1 MRGSKKTKKE
11 LVEELQALQE
21 SEEIYRTLVENISL
35 GITLIDTNY
44 RIIMTNAGQ
53 GRLLKKSQSEF
64 IGKYCFREFEKR
76 DAVCSHCPGT
86 RAMATGRPAE
96 VKTEGVRDD
105 GSRLPVRIHAFPVY
119 EADGTVKGFIEVVE
133 DITERKQA
141 AEALKESQ
149 ETYKTLFEGTAEGIL
164 VVDIETKRFKYANP
178 ATCRMLGYTEEEL
191 KRLGVPDIHPKEV
204 LQHVI
209 SEFEAQV
216 RGEKSLAVAIPCLR
230 KDGTVIYADINSTNV
245 LIDGVECNVGLFTDI
260 TKRKHTEEELLFKT
274 TLLEAQSETS
284 IDGVLV
290 VDGKGKSLLFNKRF
304 GQMWNIPQHIL
315 NTRDD
320 EKMIQCV
327 LSQLKDPDRFL
338 EKVRYLYAHEDEK
351 SRDEIQ
357 FKDGRVF
364 DRYSS
369 PLLDSNNK
377 HYGRIWYFRDV
388 TDRKRAEERLA
399 EVNECFLSFGA
410 DPVENIKSLTALCG
424 KQLGGRCAIYNRLE
438 DGQLCSVGQW
448 NTPADYKPID
458 KSEGHICSDLISKAT
473 DEILLVR
480 HLPETT
486 YARTDPNVAA
496 YGLKT
501 YIGKATKCCGKYVG
515 SICVVY
521 QKDFVPGED
530 DKRILGIVA
539 SAIGVEEERRLA
551 EKALKASRDELE
563 IRVRERTADLEKAVK
578 KLRNE
583 VSERKKAEEKLLTY
597 QKQLRSSA
605 SELSLAEERLRRKI
619 ATDVHDHISQNLAIS
634 KLKIESLT
642 QSATSPELARELE
655 EIRDLIAQVV
665 ESTRSLTFELSPPV
679 LYELG
684 FEAAVE
690 WLVRQTRKQYGLSAE
705 FEDDGRTKPLDGNVR
720 ILLFQAVRELLVNVV
735 KHAKASSVKVSTQR
749 VGDQI
754 RVSVEDDGVGFDVA
768 QVHSQDHMT
777 SGFGLFNIRERLDHI
792 GGHLDIASRAG
803 KGTRITLVAPIT
815 HEKEKNK
822 GKQK

>member
-1 MRGSKKTKKE
+1 MRGSQKTKKE
-11 LVEELQALQE
+11 LVEELQALQD

-35 GITLIDTNY
+35 GIALIDTNY
-44 RIIMTNAGQ
+44 KIIMTNAGH
-53 GRLLKKSQSEF
+53 GYLLRKPQSKL

-86 RAMATGRPAE
+86 QAMATGCPAE
-96 VKTEGVRDD
+96 VETVGVRDD

-119 EADGTVKGFIEVVE
+119 EADGMVKGFIEVVE

-141 AEALKESQ
+141 EEALKESQ
-149 ETYKTLFEGTAEGIL
+149 ERYKALFEGTAEGIL
-164 VVDIETKRFKYANP
+164 VTDIETKRFKYANP
-178 ATCRMLGYTEEEL
+178 AICRMLGYTEEEL
-191 KRLGVPDIHPKEV
+191 KRLGVPDIHPKEE

-230 KDGTVIYADINSTNV
+230 KDGTVIYADINSANV
-245 LIDGVECNVGLFTDI
+245 LIDGMQCNVGMFTDI

-274 TLLEAQSETS
+274 TFLEAQSETS
-284 IDGVLV
+284 IDGILV
-290 VDGKGKSLLFNKRF
+290 VDGKGKTLLFNNRF

-320 EKMIQCV
+320 EKMLQCA
-327 LSQLKDPDRFL
+327 LSQLKDPDKFL
-338 EKVRYLYAHEDEK
+338 ERVKYLYAHKDEK
-351 SRDEIQ
+351 SRDEIL
-357 FKDGRVF
+357 FKDGKVF

-369 PLLDSNNK
+369 PLRDSTGK
-377 HYGRIWYFRDV
+377 HYGRIWYF
-388 TDRKRAEERLA
+388 TDITQRKRTEQEL
-399 EVNECFLSFGA
+399 
-410 DPVENIKSLTALCG
+410 
-424 KQLGGRCAIYNRLE
+424 
-438 DGQLCSVGQW
+438 
-448 NTPADYKPID
+448 
-458 KSEGHICSDLISKAT
+458 
-473 DEILLVR
+473 
-480 HLPETT
+480 
-486 YARTDPNVAA
+486 
-496 YGLKT
+496 
-501 YIGKATKCCGKYVG
+501 
-515 SICVVY
+515 
-521 QKDFVPGED
+521 
-530 DKRILGIVA
+530 
-539 SAIGVEEERRLA
+539 
-551 EKALKASRDELE
+551 EKARDELE
-563 IRVRERTADLEKAVK
+563 IRVRERTTELENAVK
-578 KLRNE
+578 KLQSE

-634 KLKIESLT
+634 KLKIESLA

-754 RVSVEDDGVGFDVA
+754 RVSVEDDGVGFDVT

-777 SGFGLFNIRERLDHI
+777 GGFGLFNIRERLDHI

-815 HEKEKNK
+815 HEKEKSK

>member
-1 MRGSKKTKKE
+1 MRGSQKTKKE

-44 RIIMTNAGQ
+44 RIIMTNVGQ
-53 GRLLKKSQSEF
+53 GRLLKKPQSKLV
-64 IGKYCFREFEKR
+64 GKYCFREFEKR

-86 RAMATGRPAE
+86 RAMATGCPAE
-96 VKTEGVRDD
+96 VETVGVRDD
-105 GSRLPVRIHAFPVY
+105 GSRLPVHIHAFPVY
-119 EADGTVKGFIEVVE
+119 EADGAVKGFIEVVE
-133 DITERKQA
+133 DITEHKQA
-141 AEALKESQ
+141 EEALKESQ
-149 ETYKTLFEGTAEGIL
+149 ERYKALFEGTAEGIL
-164 VVDIETKRFKYANP
+164 VADIKTKRFKYANP
-178 ATCRMLGYTEEEL
+178 AICRMLGYTEEEL
-191 KRLGVPDIHPKEV
+191 KRLGVPDIHPKDQ
-204 LQHVI
+204 LQYAI
-209 SEFEAQV
+209 SEFEAQA
-216 RGEKSLAVAIPCLR
+216 RGEKVLVEAIPCLR
-230 KDGTVIYADINSTNV
+230 KDGTVLYADISTANV
-245 LIDGVECNVGLFTDI
+245 LIDGVQCSVGFFTDI

-284 IDGVLV
+284 IDGILV

-320 EKMIQCV
+320 EKMLQCA
-327 LSQLKDPDRFL
+327 LSQLKDPDKFL
-338 EKVRYLYAHEDEK
+338 ERVKYLYAHKDEK
-351 SRDEIQ
+351 SRDEIL
-357 FKDGRVF
+357 FKDGKVF

-369 PLLDSNNK
+369 PLRDSTGK
-377 HYGRIWYFRDV
+377 HYGRIWYFRDI
-388 TDRKRAEERLA
+388 TQRKHTEQEL
-399 EVNECFLSFGA
+399 
-410 DPVENIKSLTALCG
+410 
-424 KQLGGRCAIYNRLE
+424 
-438 DGQLCSVGQW
+438 
-448 NTPADYKPID
+448 
-458 KSEGHICSDLISKAT
+458 
-473 DEILLVR
+473 
-480 HLPETT
+480 
-486 YARTDPNVAA
+486 
-496 YGLKT
+496 
-501 YIGKATKCCGKYVG
+501 
-515 SICVVY
+515 
-521 QKDFVPGED
+521 
-530 DKRILGIVA
+530 
-539 SAIGVEEERRLA
+539 
-551 EKALKASRDELE
+551 EKARDELE
-563 IRVRERTADLEKAVK
+563 IRVRERTTELENAVE
-578 KLRNE
+578 KLRSE

-815 HEKEKNK
+815 HEKEKSK

>member
-1 MRGSKKTKKE
+1 
-11 LVEELQALQE
+11 
-21 SEEIYRTLVENISL
+21 
-35 GITLIDTNY
+35 
-44 RIIMTNAGQ
+44 
-53 GRLLKKSQSEF
+53 
-64 IGKYCFREFEKR
+64 
-76 DAVCSHCPGT
+76 
-86 RAMATGRPAE
+86 
-96 VKTEGVRDD
+96 
-105 GSRLPVRIHAFPVY
+105 
-119 EADGTVKGFIEVVE
+119 
-133 DITERKQA
+133 
-141 AEALKESQ
+141 
-149 ETYKTLFEGTAEGIL
+149 
-164 VVDIETKRFKYANP
+164 
-178 ATCRMLGYTEEEL
+178 
-191 KRLGVPDIHPKEV
+191 
-204 LQHVI
+204 
-209 SEFEAQV
+209 
-216 RGEKSLAVAIPCLR
+216 
-230 KDGTVIYADINSTNV
+230 
-245 LIDGVECNVGLFTDI
+245 
-260 TKRKHTEEELLFKT
+260 LFKT

-284 IDGVLV
+284 IDGILV

-320 EKMIQCV
+320 EKMLQCA

-338 EKVRYLYAHEDEK
+338 EKVKYLYAHKDEK
-351 SRDEIQ
+351 SRDEIL
-357 FKDGRVF
+357 FKDGKVF

-377 HYGRIWYFRDV
+377 HYGRIWYFRDI
-388 TDRKRAEERLA
+388 TQRKHTEQEL
-399 EVNECFLSFGA
+399 
-410 DPVENIKSLTALCG
+410 
-424 KQLGGRCAIYNRLE
+424 
-438 DGQLCSVGQW
+438 
-448 NTPADYKPID
+448 
-458 KSEGHICSDLISKAT
+458 
-473 DEILLVR
+473 
-480 HLPETT
+480 
-486 YARTDPNVAA
+486 
-496 YGLKT
+496 
-501 YIGKATKCCGKYVG
+501 
-515 SICVVY
+515 
-521 QKDFVPGED
+521 
-530 DKRILGIVA
+530 
-539 SAIGVEEERRLA
+539 
-551 EKALKASRDELE
+551 EKARDELE
-563 IRVRERTADLEKAVK
+563 IRVRERTADLEKVVK

-684 FEAAVE
+684 FEAAAE

-777 SGFGLFNIRERLDHI
+777 GGFGLFNIRERLDHI

-815 HEKEKNK
+815 HEKEKSK

>member
-1 MRGSKKTKKE
+1 MLWGKFERTGETYKFIVVAFLLSIACSLLYYFHVVLERETVFSHFFHIPIILACIWWKRKGLTVAIFSFACLILSHVFFELGVGLYDDYIRGVMFVVIGLVVTVLSEHAAKAKE
-11 LVEELQALQE
+11 GLQE

-35 GITLIDTNY
+35 GIALIDTNY
-44 RIIMTNAGQ
+44 KIIMTNAGH
-53 GRLLKKSQSEF
+53 GYLLRKPQSKL

-86 RAMATGRPAE
+86 RAMATGCPAE
-96 VKTEGVRDD
+96 VETVGVRDD

-119 EADGTVKGFIEVVE
+119 EADGMVKGFIEVVE
-133 DITERKQA
+133 DISERKQA
-141 AEALKESQ
+141 EEALKESQ
-149 ETYKTLFEGTAEGIL
+149 ERYKALFEGTAEGIL
-164 VVDIETKRFKYANP
+164 VTDIETKRFKYANP
-178 ATCRMLGYTEEEL
+178 AICRMLGYTEEEL
-191 KRLGVPDIHPKEV
+191 KRLGVPDIHPKEE

-230 KDGTVIYADINSTNV
+230 KDGTVIYADINSANV

-284 IDGVLV
+284 IDGILV

-320 EKMIQCV
+320 EKMLQCA
-327 LSQLKDPDRFL
+327 LSQLKDPDKFL
-338 EKVRYLYAHEDEK
+338 ERVKYLYAHKDEK
-351 SRDEIQ
+351 SRDEIL
-357 FKDGRVF
+357 FKDGKVF

-369 PLLDSNNK
+369 PLRDSTGK
-377 HYGRIWYFRDV
+377 HYGRIWYFRDI
-388 TDRKRAEERLA
+388 TQRKHTEQEL
-399 EVNECFLSFGA
+399 
-410 DPVENIKSLTALCG
+410 
-424 KQLGGRCAIYNRLE
+424 
-438 DGQLCSVGQW
+438 
-448 NTPADYKPID
+448 
-458 KSEGHICSDLISKAT
+458 
-473 DEILLVR
+473 
-480 HLPETT
+480 
-486 YARTDPNVAA
+486 
-496 YGLKT
+496 
-501 YIGKATKCCGKYVG
+501 
-515 SICVVY
+515 
-521 QKDFVPGED
+521 
-530 DKRILGIVA
+530 
-539 SAIGVEEERRLA
+539 
-551 EKALKASRDELE
+551 EKARDELE
-563 IRVRERTADLEKAVK
+563 IRVRERTTELENAVK
-578 KLRNE
+578 KLRSE
-583 VSERKKAEEKLLTY
+583 VSERKKTEEKLLTY

-754 RVSVEDDGVGFDVA
+754 RVSVEDDGVGFDVT

-815 HEKEKNK
+815 HEKEKSK